1 MLALVDWPKEAAK
14 AQELIA
20 KAAAEMAAAAADAA
34 AAGEEE
40 EEEEGTPGDAE
51 TGDAVP
57 ALEAAPRVAS
67 AFAAGV
73 HLFRQ
78 PCCMEAWHA
87 LLAVLH
93 AAGSST
99 GYPPSPG
106 TR

>member
-14 AQELIA
+14 AQDLIA

-34 AAGEEE
+34 VAEHD

-67 AFAAGV
+67 AFAAGAHACAHARL
-73 HLFRQ
+73 HL
-78 PCCMEAWHA
+78 HDS
-87 LLAVLH
+87 LLSA
-93 AAGSST
+93 T
-99 GYPPSPG
+99 CP
-106 TR
+106 